1 MTNIDTGWT
10 FAYCPIAPDWCIDWA
25 TILDAFP
32 SLQNLAYCQQNSTY
46 HAEGDV
52 WIHTQGM
59 CESLVELVDWQVM
72 NETDRS
78 ILFTAALFHDI
89 AKPLATQVAED
100 GGITAK
106 GHVNLGMRMVRRIL
120 QDLHTP
126 FEIREWIVSIVEY
139 GSLPLW
145 FWDKPRPLKAMIKA
159 SQLVRCDWLGL
170 MAEADVRGRI
180 CDDREKLLAT
190 IEFFRE
196 FAREHHCFDRAYS
209 FASAYSRFSYFQKED
224 ADPSYAAYD
233 DTKFEVIL
241 MCGLPGVG
249 KDYWIQQNYPHLP
262 MVSLDRLRQS
272 MGVLPTDEQG
282 AIIHAAKA
290 LAKGYLQAET
300 SFVWNATNVV
310 TPTRGGLVRL
320 FARYHARVRIVYLE
334 LPIERTLKQNRE
346 RKKMVPTTVIHR
358 FRDRLEVPN
367 ITEAHQVDYLVE
379 V

>member
-1 MTNIDTGWT
+1 
-10 FAYCPIAPDWCIDWA
+10 
-25 TILDAFP
+25 
-32 SLQNLAYCQQNSTY
+32 
-46 HAEGDV
+46 
-52 WIHTQGM
+52 
-59 CESLVELVDWQVM
+59 M

-100 GGITAK
+100 GSITAK

-126 FEIREWIVSIVEY
+126 FEVREWIVSIVEY

-145 FWDKPRPLKAMIKA
+145 FWDKPQPLKAIIKA

-180 CDDREKLLAT
+180 CDDRQKLLET

-196 FAREHHCFDRAYS
+196 FAREHDCFDRAYQ
-209 FASAYSRFSYFQKED
+209 FASGYSRFSYFQKED
-224 ADPSYAAYD
+224 ADPSYAACD
-233 DTKFEVIL
+233 DTRFEVIL

-249 KDYWIQQNYPHLP
+249 KDHWIQQNYPKLP

-282 AIIHAAKA
+282 VIIQAAKA

-300 SFVWNATNVV
+300 TFVWNATNVV
-310 TPTRGGLVRL
+310 TPTRAGLIRL

-346 RKKMVPTTVIHR
+346 RKKVVPTTVIHR